1 MNTLCDLL
9 ISFAEV
15 FAAMSPWLVI
25 GFLAAWVIA
34 VMMAYNLIRPVK
46 MAHAKHVSSRRA
58 TETRTKRIGQ

>member
-15 FAAMSPWLVI
+15 FAAMSPWLVV
-25 GFLAAWVIA
+25 GFLAAGVIA

-46 MAHAKHVSSRRA
+46 MAHAKHVC
-58 TETRTKRIGQ
+58 K

>member
-15 FAAMSPWLVI
+15 FT
-25 GFLAAWVIA
+25 

-46 MAHAKHVSSRRA
+46 MAHAKLA
-58 TETRTKRIGQ
+58 PK

>member
-9 ISFAEV
+9 ISFTEV

-25 GFLAAWVIA
+25 GFLAAGVIA

-46 MAHAKHVSSRRA
+46 MAHAKPVTKPCCSSCK
-58 TETRTKRIGQ
+58 E